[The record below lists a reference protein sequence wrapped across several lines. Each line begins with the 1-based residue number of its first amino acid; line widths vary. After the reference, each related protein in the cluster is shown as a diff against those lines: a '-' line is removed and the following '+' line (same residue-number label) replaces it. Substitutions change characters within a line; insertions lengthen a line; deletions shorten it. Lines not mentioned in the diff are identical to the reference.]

1 MKKALALAAA
11 SILLAGCAAQ
21 PASTEAGRERTYAT
35 GSNLP
40 LRDRGVHVLTPEQ
53 MESLRNSASG
63 NTGRA
68 PSN

>member
-1 MKKALALAAA
+1 MKNALPLAAA
-11 SILLAGCAAQ
+11 SILLAACAAQ
-21 PASTEAGRERTYAT
+21 HASTEVAREKTYAT

-53 MESLRNSASG
+53 IESMRNAASG
-63 NTGRA
+63 NPGRA